1 MTTADDLMDRY
12 DRGRLSRRELLTALA
27 LLGFT
32 TATATAQQDAAV
44 VADSTLNH
52 LQLNVKDLEATR
64 DFYAKLFGA
73 RLVRKDTPQNWHVEM
88 AGSSISLRTSP
99 DRQGIDHFGVG
110 VVRFDAN
117 AIEAAV
123 KRRLPSANAQL
134 TADRTAVDV
143 RDPNGILVQIS
154 SK

>member
-1 MTTADDLMDRY
+1 MNAVDELLDRY
-12 DRGRLSRRELLTALA
+12 DGGHLSRRELLTSLA
-27 LLGFT
+27 LPGF
-32 TATATAQQDAAV
+32 TATAAQAQQETPA

-52 LQLNVKDLEATR
+52 LQLDVKDLEATR

-73 RLVRKDTPQNWHVEM
+73 RLVRKDTPDNWHLDM

-99 DRQGIDHFGVG
+99 QRQAVDHFGVG
-110 VVRFDAN
+110 VARFDAN

-123 KRRLPSANAQL
+123 KSRLPLANAQI
-134 TADRTAVDV
+134 TADRTAVGL

>member
-12 DRGRLSRRELLTALA
+12 DRGRLSRRGLLTALA

-32 TATATAQQDAAV
+32 TGTSTAQQDAPV

-110 VVRFDAN
+110 VARFDAN

>member
-1 MTTADDLMDRY
+1 MIALDELLDRY
-12 DRGRLSRRELLTALA
+12 DHGRLSRRELLTGLA
-27 LLGFT
+27 LIGFT
-32 TATATAQQDAAV
+32 SAGAQAQPATPAV
-44 VADSTLNH
+44 AGSTLNH

-73 RLVRKDTPQNWHVEM
+73 RLVRKDTPDNWHLDM

-99 DRQGIDHFGVG
+99 DRQIVDHFGVG
-110 VVRFDAN
+110 VARFDAN

-123 KRRLPSANAQL
+123 KSRLPAANAQI
-134 TADRTAVDV
+134 TADRTAVGV